1 MVRIVNFAQLVLF
14 LGECE
19 FIFESRRGS
28 YDSWEVQEKCRFA
41 RDSEFSISKQLAEFV
56 DGLFF
61 EDKCLHSNV
70 VSRSH
75 KSSYVFIIM
84 FDEEEVVFA
93 REWVALTDA
102 EQDTRNEVL
111 ADLHTVLLVII
122 SAGRVSALECFF
134 ILRAESLVVYDFE
147 GKYARFVVNDEFDV
161 NPVSVS
167 AKCSRDQVSN
177 TAHPIDSVQCDSAT
191 KSVCTGVSGI
201 VNSSRAVYSE

>member
-1 MVRIVNFAQLVLF
+1 MVRIVDFAQLVLF

-28 YDSWEVQEKCRFA
+28 YDAREVQEKCRFA

-61 EDKCLHSNV
+61 EDKCLHSNF

-75 KSSYVFIIM
+75 KGSYVFIIM

-102 EQDTRNEVL
+102 EQDTWNEVL

-134 ILRAESLVVYDFE
+134 VLRAESLVVYDFE

-167 AKCSRDQVSN
+167 AKCSRDQVSD
-177 TAHPIDSVQCDSAT
+177 TTHPIDSVQCDRAT
-191 KSVCTGVSGI
+191 KSVHTGVSGI
-201 VNSSRAVYSE
+201 VNSGRAVYSE